1 MVIAPDAA
9 SAARTQRV
17 SVDQEGSTGGY
28 SEAQEARMRAA
39 LVVPRA
45 PLPRS
50 QRKYNRPKGMNHYQ
64 YFQQLGLIRP

>member
-1 MVIAPDAA
+1 M
-9 SAARTQRV
+9 
-17 SVDQEGSTGGY
+17 EGGSGSY

-50 QRKYNRPKGMNHYQ
+50 QRKYK
-64 YFQQLGLIRP
+64 LGTTGFMLAIHV